1 MYYFDLNS
9 GTVIGLVV
17 LLYLY
22 LYFSKTTKKQSQQEL
37 EKQNE
42 TLYSKHPNWDSK
54 QSPFYE

>member
-22 LYFSKTTKKQSQQEL
+22 LYFSKTTKKQNQQEL

-42 TLYSKHPNWDSK
+42 TLYSKYPNWDSN